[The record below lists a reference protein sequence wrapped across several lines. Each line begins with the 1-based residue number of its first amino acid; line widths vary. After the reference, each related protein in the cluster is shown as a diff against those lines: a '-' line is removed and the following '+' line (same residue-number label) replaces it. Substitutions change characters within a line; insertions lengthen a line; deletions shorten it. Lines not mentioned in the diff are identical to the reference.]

1 MIIRKFIFVMFLLL
15 IQISAFGWGMIG
27 HRVVGGVAWENL
39 TARSKAEVQELL
51 GKESMPM
58 SANWADFIKSDSRWD
73 VANPWHYVNFPKG
86 AKTYNFQKASKEGDI
101 LQAIVFFEKIL
112 RDKKQSKEKR
122 AIALKFL
129 VHLVGDI
136 HQPLH
141 AGLAEDWGGNKIEVT
156 WFKTESNLHRVWDEH
171 LVEYQQLSYTEY
183 VNELNKMAEKDK
195 AKLMRGTV
203 LDWSMESLALLD
215 SCYEPGVKKLGYD
228 YNFKHVGTLNRR
240 LLEGGL
246 RLAGLLNR
254 VFEGRGYTPDQ
265 QRILDQIPQNIK
277 VPW

>member
-1 MIIRKFIFVMFLLL
+1 MNIRFLVLLMVSFL
-15 IQISAFGWGMIG
+15 IQISAFGWGMVG

-39 TARSKAEVQELL
+39 SAKSKTEVQALL

-58 SANWADFIKSDSRWD
+58 SANWADFIKSDPHWD
-73 VANPWHYVNFPKG
+73 VASPWHYVNFEKG
-86 AKTYNFQKASKEGDI
+86 AKSYDFQKGSKEGDI

-112 RDKKQSKEKR
+112 RDKNQSKEKR

-129 VHLVGDI
+129 VHFVGDI

-141 AGLAEDWGGNKIEVT
+141 AGLAEDWGGNKIEVN

-183 VNELNKMAEKDK
+183 VKELNKMADKEK
-195 AKLMRGTV
+195 AKLMGGTV

-215 SCYEPGVKKLGYD
+215 ACYEPGTKKLGYD

-254 VFEGRGYTPDQ
+254 AFAGQSYPPDQ
-265 QRILDQIPQNIK
+265 QKLLDQIPQNIK